1 MMQLPQITNPGN
13 VGCTL
18 LNTESKVII
27 IFDSIK
33 SVDQS
38 FGTNFGATPLLST
51 PETLFYNQG
60 VSPETKSV
68 TANFNRRWKA
78 EDTTEVIELLKTWAF
93 KQAQKTPILVFQW
106 GSDLFS
112 PCILFEDVRVK
123 ESGHLS
129 GKPTQLEVSMTL
141 VKVSERFVK

>member
-18 LNTESKVII
+18 MNTETKVII
-27 IFDSIK
+27 VFDSVK

-38 FGTNFGATPLLST
+38 FGTNFGATPLLHST
-51 PETLFYNQG
+51 DTLYYFQG
-60 VSPETKSV
+60 VKPEIKTV
-68 TANFNRRWKA
+68 VANFNRRWKA
-78 EDTTEVIELLKTWAF
+78 EDTTAVITLLKEWSF
-93 KQAQKTPILVFQW
+93 KQMQKTPILVFQW

-112 PCILFEDVRVK
+112 PCILFENVRVK

-129 GKPTQLEVSMTL
+129 GKPTQLEISMTL